1 MKQQRPIIK
10 WIKIVAL
17 LLVASLV
24 YVVYFT
30 ELGKPD
36 FPTEDQ
42 QIAIYDQTAVPTLF
56 VKWSHVPVVKLDW
69 AYADQRLLK
78 FSLNIYNLPANSV
91 PEDWICIPQIK
102 IDNPIPRRLTGYAMT
117 PFYDSAGE
125 AVQAIY
131 EYEVDVRDHVALVI
145 DMNLVIGPCAN
156 YGNSQETNVTPEVV
170 PERVGVYNLN
180 FQVPVI
186 ESMPSLELTPTYT
199 AVTVWRDVPI
209 FPGGIESND
218 YPSDYP
224 IYNYIVE
231 NVEFDLLQEFYKD
244 QMKAAGWEL
253 FSEDHKNKISNRE
266 FTSFYFSM
274 SDRVVDIQILE
285 WDTNSYHISILPYD
299 DPVFVK

>member
-42 QIAIYDQTAVPTLF
+42 QIAIYDQTVVPTLF

>member
-1 MKQQRPIIK
+1 MKQRRPILK
-10 WIKIVAL
+10 WIKIIAL
-17 LLVASLV
+17 LLIASLV

-30 ELGKPD
+30 ELGKPE

-42 QIAIYDQTAVPTLF
+42 QIALYDQTAVPTLF

-117 PFYDSAGE
+117 PFYDSTGE

-131 EYEVDVRDHVALVI
+131 EYEVDARDRVALAI
-145 DMNLVIGPCAN
+145 DLNLVIGPCAN
-156 YGNSQETNVTPEVV
+156 YGNFQETNVTPEVV
-170 PERVGVYNLN
+170 PERVGVYHLN

-186 ESMPSLELTPTYT
+186 ESMPSLALTPTYK

-266 FTSFYFSM
+266 FASFNFSM
-274 SDRVVDIQILE
+274 PDTVVVIQILG
-285 WDTNSYHISILPYD
+285 WDTNSYHISILAYD
-299 DPVFVK
+299 DPVIEK